1 MSQVWPAAHQDRA
14 NSGEG
19 VCALKLDGIVDVDR
33 AWQSV
38 LGMEWVGVHRSCAKP
53 FTAHACV
60 PRTHPLGMGLSSDVL
75 EEVCFCILQ
84 TGDVPWH
91 MLHEVASVVACVP
104 YCSS

>member
-1 MSQVWPAAHQDRA
+1 MGMFDVGHAWRSVFLLEW
-14 NSGEG
+14 
-19 VCALKLDGIVDVDR
+19 VCA
-33 AWQSV
+33 
-38 LGMEWVGVHRSCAKP
+38 HFSCAKP

-75 EEVCFCILQ
+75 QEVRFCILQ

-104 YCSS
+104 FCNT